1 MSKGIQVTFDAA
13 DPHALAR
20 WRADLPGYQLAG
32 SHELAG
38 RLRTGGVIT
47 DAGTVPGEGRLF
59 LADAVAASDPDGSG
73 PRLYFQRVPEP
84 KTARHRVHLDVLVRR
99 DQLDGEV
106 SRLCASG
113 ATLSGCNIDPG
124 HRAAVMRDP
133 EGNEFCLH

>member
-47 DAGTVPGEGRLF
+47 DAGTVPGERRL
-59 LADAVAASDPDGSG
+59 SWPT
-73 PRLYFQRVPEP
+73 P
-84 KTARHRVHLDVLVRR
+84 
-99 DQLDGEV
+99 
-106 SRLCASG
+106 SRPAIR
-113 ATLSGCNIDPG
+113 T
-124 HRAAVMRDP
+124 AAVPGCISSASLNRRRPGTGCTWMY
-133 EGNEFCLH
+133 